1 MSKRILTSL
10 SIIGIVAAIAIGATT
25 AYLSDVEKSS
35 ENTFTAGSL
44 NLKVGDDDPTTWN
57 FQVEDIKPGD
67 SGSKEAVVSNT
78 GSIDGYLHITFQN
91 LLNDENGCREPE
103 YSDEPN
109 CDNDAIGEL
118 AKNLDLLIYLDENGN
133 DSFTLGTDTLIYQ
146 GKASGILQGDLFN
159 YLLAS
164 GDSKDFRVEWELPSS
179 TNNEVQTDKTGFDV
193 VFELTQNQ
201 KSIVGDWHFN
211 ENTGIIAYDSSGRGN
226 NGTIHG
232 ASWTSG
238 RSGAALSFDGV
249 NDYVEVSDSPSLNPS
264 GDFSA
269 EVWFNANTIT
279 SWQGV
284 ISKLTNVNYG
294 GGKGWNIQIGTAQN
308 IASLMADSSGHWVYL
323 KTDWTPSTHTWY
335 HVVLVHH
342 SNNTNELYVNGNL
355 EATNTHEI
363 AFTSNPFQI
372 GKFYTNK
379 NDFYFNGI
387 IDEVRIYNRALT
399 PDEIQQHYQAG
410 L

>member
-249 NDYVEVSDSPSLNPS
+249 NDYVDCGNDSSLNPTDEITVEAWIYPKVDMFGPIRWTCIRK
-264 GDFSA
+264 GDSQYLLEPGDIGTNYWAF
-269 EVWFNANTIT
+269 
-279 SWQGV
+279 GV
-284 ISKLTNVNYG
+284 NIGGTFKRVDTDGPIPIKQWHHFVGIYDSSQSKLQIWVDGVLRGSRSVNG
-294 GGKGWNIQIGTAQN
+294 SIQIQPGT
-308 IASLMADSSGHWVYL
+308 LR
-323 KTDWTPSTHTWY
+323 
-335 HVVLVHH
+335 
-342 SNNTNELYVNGNL
+342 
-355 EATNTHEI
+355 
-363 AFTSNPFQI
+363 I
-372 GKFYTNK
+372 GKYDTWWN
-379 NDFYFNGI
+379 YEVFNGI